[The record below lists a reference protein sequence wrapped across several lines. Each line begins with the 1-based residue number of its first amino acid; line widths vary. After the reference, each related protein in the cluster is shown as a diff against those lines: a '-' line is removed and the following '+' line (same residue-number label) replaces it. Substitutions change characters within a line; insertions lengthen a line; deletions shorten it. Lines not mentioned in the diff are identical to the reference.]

1 MSTMVDYPDEWDTE
15 ALTRDFEV
23 ESFFYDICFVTR
35 RADGV
40 KGSLTFHRDPER
52 NTRIYSNWSAV

>member
-1 MSTMVDYPDEWDTE
+1 MIDYPDEWDTE

-23 ESFFYDICFVTR
+23 ESFFYDICFVKR

-52 NTRIYSNWSAV
+52 NTRIYTNWSAE